1 MGDRYPVIL
10 VHGWN
15 SHPGVWKKLV
25 IRLDEEEIHYRRFD
39 HTGMR
44 DLGLPE
50 ISRALDAY
58 LKKVRLD
65 CGWTGPVDAIRWGP
79 ASSGICLK

>member
-1 MGDRYPVIL
+1 MEQPPRGL
-10 VHGWN
+10 EEA
-15 SHPGVWKKLV
+15 V

-44 DLGLPE
+44 DRGLPE

-58 LKKVRLD
+58 LKKVRPE
-65 CGWTGPVDAIRWGP
+65 CGWTGPVDIVCHSMGTCIVRYLP
-79 ASSGICLK
+79 